1 MTLAAAL
8 RPDRANNLHLLR
20 LLLAAAVIIS
30 HAWPLAHGP
39 GTVEPLKA
47 LTGHS
52 LGGWAVVGFFFLSGL
67 LIAAS
72 AERNSAECNGA
83 ARFWQARARRILPGL
98 GVALA
103 VTLALA
109 ALSGASLTAET
120 AALYWLRGITLVS
133 LEHHLPGA
141 FAHAALPGVVNGP
154 LWSLAHE
161 VAAYG
166 LCFVAV
172 RLGLLRHLVGCLGLL
187 LFALVLWAT
196 PGLHDRALTFAPL
209 FLAFAFGMLAHAARR
224 HLSLSPA
231 LTLALFAL
239 TPLGWPFAVAA
250 LGHGFLVLGFR
261 LPLPP
266 LRTDLSFGF
275 YIYGWPVAQHLVHH
289 LPAISAPVL
298 AGLSLIATLPFAV
311 LSWHLVERPALA
323 ARPARA
329 RQGA

>member
-1 MTLAAAL
+1 
-8 RPDRANNLHLLR
+8 LR

-30 HAWPLAHGP
+30 HAWPLAYGP
-39 GTVEPLKA
+39 ATVEPLKA

-67 LIAAS
+67 LIAPS
-72 AERNSAECNGA
+72 AERSTA
-83 ARFWQARARRILPGL
+83 ARFWLARARRILPGL
-98 GVALA
+98 AVALG

-109 ALSGASLTAET
+109 ALSGAILTAET
-120 AALYWLRGITLVS
+120 ATIYWLRGITLVS

-141 FAHAALPGVVNGP
+141 FSHAALPGVVNGP

-166 LCFVAV
+166 LCFVTV
-172 RLGLLRHLVGCLGLL
+172 RLGLLRHRLGCLGLL

-196 PGLHDRALTFAPL
+196 PSLPDRALTFAPL
-209 FLAFAFGMLAHAARR
+209 FLAFAFGMLAHAARS

-239 TPLGWPFAVAA
+239 APMGWPFAVAA
-250 LGHGFLVLGFR
+250 LGHGLLVLGFR

-266 LRTDLSFGF
+266 LRTDLSFGL
-275 YIYGWPVAQHLVHH
+275 YIYGWPVAQHLAHDAPG
-289 LPAISAPVL
+289 LSAPVL

-311 LSWHLVERPALA
+311 LSWQLIERPSLLRHPRPALS
-323 ARPARA
+323 RA
-329 RQGA
+329 